1 MKRFMMAAVAAASLL
16 TACGGGDSGTD
27 RVTAVKVVGASLADS
42 GTFGFKFTVQAAGS
56 TKYQVYPERVAQAYN
71 LPALCSGFRFTA
83 PSTFTPQAGCTN
95 LAVAGAGI
103 NYGVFT
109 DSPSDGDSVNDT
121 FTAMP
126 TVPASQLYQLET
138 LGARGFAWGDL
149 LIVGEGSAND
159 TATLVTAYLTDA
171 QTAGS
176 LNTTLFRQVITAL
189 LNDGGAVAGAGV
201 LATDKGLAAGTAY
214 MQKLAEKLVASV
226 RTNAIQKGARR
237 VLILNTLDVTRTPR
251 FEAVLAEIAAG
262 PGGATQAT
270 QVRALVRAWIQAY
283 NTALAQEVAQLAGRV
298 VVADFHAAFEDQMT
312 QPAQY
317 GLTNIA
323 HTVCDQTYAQA
334 SAPPYIPTLAS
345 AGTTSLNT
353 QAVAQACNDSYAS
366 SITPSAN
373 ATGTTWWTTYLFAD
387 NFHPTPRGHELL
399 ANVVTQR
406 LRTAGWL

>member
-1 MKRFMMAAVAAASLL
+1 MKRFMMAALAAASLL
-16 TACGGGDSGTD
+16 TACGGGGPD

-42 GTFGFKFTVQAAGS
+42 GTFGFKFTVQPAGG
-56 TKYQVYPERVAQAYN
+56 TTYQVYPERVAQAYK

-83 PSTFTPQAGCTN
+83 PSTFTPQVGCTN

-103 NYGVFT
+103 NYGRF
-109 DSPSDGDSVNDT
+109 SDTNSDNVDDQ
-121 FTAMP
+121 FTAAP
-126 TVPASQLYQLET
+126 GVPASQLFQLQT
-138 LGARGFAWGDL
+138 LGAQGYAWGDL

-171 QTAGS
+171 KTAGT
-176 LNTTLFRQVITAL
+176 LNTTLFKQVITAL
-189 LNDGGAVAGAGV
+189 LNDGGVAAGAGV
-201 LATDKGLAAGTAY
+201 LATDQGLSAGNTY
-214 MQKLAEKLVASV
+214 MQKLAQKLVASV
-226 RTNAIQKGARR
+226 RANAIQKGARR
-237 VLILNTLDVTRTPR
+237 VVILNTLDVTRTPR
-251 FEAVLAEIAAG
+251 LEATLAEIAAG
-262 PGGATQAT
+262 PGGATQAN
-270 QVRALVRAWIQAY
+270 QVRVLVRAWIQAY
-283 NTALAQEVAQLAGRV
+283 NTALAQEVAPLAGRV
-298 VVADFHAAFEDQMT
+298 VVADFHAAFEDQMA

-323 HTVCDQTYAQA
+323 HTVCDETYAQA
-334 SAPPYIPTLAS
+334 SAAPYTPNLAS

-353 QAVAQACNDSYAS
+353 QAVALACTDSYAS

-406 LRTAGWL
+406 LRAAGWL

>member
-1 MKRFMMAAVAAASLL
+1 MKRFMMAALAAASLL
-16 TACGGGDSGTD
+16 AACGGNSGTD
-27 RVTAVKVVGASLADS
+27 KVTAVKVVGASLADS
-42 GTFGFKFTVQAAGS
+42 GTFGFKFTVQSAGGAP
-56 TKYQVYPERVAQAYN
+56 YQVYPERVAQAYN
-71 LPALCSGFRFTA
+71 LPALCAGYRFSA

-103 NYGVFT
+103 NYGRF
-109 DSPSDGDSVNDT
+109 SDTNSDDVDDL
-121 FTAMP
+121 FTALP
-126 TVPASQLYQLET
+126 TVPASQLFQLEA
-138 LGARGFAWGDL
+138 LGAQGFAWGDL

-171 QTAGS
+171 QTVGT
-176 LNTTLFRQVITAL
+176 LNTTLFKQVITAL
-189 LNDGGAVAGAGV
+189 LNDGGTVAGSGV
-201 LATDKGLAAGTAY
+201 LALDQGLAAGTTY

-226 RTNAIQKGARR
+226 RANAIQKGARR
-237 VLILNTLDVTRTPR
+237 VVILNTLDVTRTPR
-251 FEAVLAEIAAG
+251 FEATLAQIAAG
-262 PGGATQAT
+262 PGGTTQAS

-283 NTALAQEVAQLAGRV
+283 NTALSQEVLQLSGRV
-298 VVADFHAAFEDQMT
+298 VVADFHAAFEDQMA

-317 GLTNIA
+317 GLSNIS
-323 HTVCDQTYAQA
+323 HTVCDETYAQA
-334 SAPPYIPTLAS
+334 SASPYLPSLAS

-353 QAVAQACNDSYAS
+353 QAVALACNDSYAS
-366 SITPSAN
+366 SITPSAD